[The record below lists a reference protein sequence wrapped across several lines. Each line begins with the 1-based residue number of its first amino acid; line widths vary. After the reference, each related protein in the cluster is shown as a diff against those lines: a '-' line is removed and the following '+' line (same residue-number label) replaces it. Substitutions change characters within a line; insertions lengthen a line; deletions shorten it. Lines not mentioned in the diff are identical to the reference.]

1 MGPPACRRTKPVN
14 PKEPSPQVK
23 SYMALFK
30 SAEHSADFQCPRAEP
45 KSETI
50 NIYSQSAVYAI
61 REYSVQSV
69 MPTETNQNTTQY
81 DLFVSCSQ
89 GWEGLLQTELEK
101 LAVGEVK
108 PGHAGV
114 YVSATLE
121 QMYKICLWTRL
132 ATKVLLPLD
141 SGPIETGDDVH
152 TVASKVD
159 WPSLM
164 KPGASLKVDFI
175 GTNDAVRNT
184 QFGAQRVKDAVVDS
198 IRHAGGERP
207 NVEKMQPDVRIH
219 ARLHRD
225 ELHISIDLSGD
236 SLHRRGYRQKQ
247 GGAPLKENLAAAL
260 LLRAGW
266 PTIAEQGGA
275 LLDPMCGSGTLL
287 IEGALIAYSIAP
299 GLSRDKFG
307 FECWT
312 GHNADTWAQVVND
325 AKAIRDKNLQE
336 KSFDI
341 FGYDSDYYVTKAAEM
356 NCEALGLQNVIHI
369 ANKPVEELKQPTH
382 KVLVPGLVIVNP
394 PYGERLGEVN
404 ELRTTYQILAHQVKQ
419 QFEGWTFAVFT
430 SNPELAK
437 ETRLRA
443 NKKNKFKNGALPAEL
458 FVYSV
463 LSADDAKLRKDKL
476 TQAVQTD
483 EDGQVENASGAWVR
497 KNLCDKPLTEAA
509 TMVANRIKK
518 NLKRLKKSVKQNNW
532 HGYRVYDAD
541 MPEYSAAI
549 DLYNDQVHIQE
560 YAAPKTIDA
569 DKAEARFETL
579 KHGAAVAL
587 QAPDN
592 KLFVKTRKRNKGK
605 AQYEKQTDTQGFDA
619 ERCIQVQEG
628 NAKLWVN
635 LQDYLDTGLFLDHR
649 PLRMRI
655 HKEATGK
662 RFLNLFCYTATA
674 SVHAALGGATESV
687 SVDMSNTY
695 LEWADNNFRLN
706 NVHLARHRLV
716 RADCFDWL
724 NKCREGF
731 DLIMLDPPTFSN
743 SKKMSDVLDIQKDQ
757 VRLISRCM
765 DILNPGGTLYFS
777 TNFRQFKLDEQ
788 ISTRYVVE
796 NISAETIDEDFKGN
810 PKIHYCW
817 KIQH

>member
-1 MGPPACRRTKPVN
+1 MHTDINSKS
-14 PKEPSPQVK
+14 SPE
-23 SYMALFK
+23 S
-30 SAEHSADFQCPRAEP
+30 
-45 KSETI
+45 T
-50 NIYSQSAVYAI
+50 SQTDEGSNQD
-61 REYSVQSV
+61 SVD
-69 MPTETNQNTTQY
+69 Y
-81 DLFVSCSQ
+81 DLFISCSV
-89 GWEGLLQTELEK
+89 GWESLLQTELEQLGITSIK
-101 LAVGEVK
+101 L
-108 PGHAGV
+108 GHAGV
-114 YVSATLE
+114 YVQASLK
-121 QMYKICLWTRL
+121 QMYTICLWTRL

-141 SGPIETGDDVH
+141 NGKIQEGDDVYS
-152 TVASKVD
+152 VAKQVA
-159 WPSLM
+159 WPDIM
-164 KPGASLKVDFI
+164 ENGATIRVDFI
-175 GTNDAVRNT
+175 GTNTAVRNT
-184 QFGAQRVKDAVVDS
+184 QFGAQRVKDAVVDA
-198 IRHAGGERP
+198 IRDAGGDRP
-207 NVEKMQPDVRIH
+207 NVEKNTPDIRIH

-225 ELHISIDLSGD
+225 ELQVSLDLSGD

-266 PTIAEQGGA
+266 PAIAQEGGA

-287 IEGALIAYSIAP
+287 IEGALMAYNIAP
-299 GLSRDKFG
+299 GLFREKFG
-307 FECWT
+307 FEKWQS
-312 GHNADTWAQVVND
+312 HQPAVWDDVVGD
-325 AKAIRDKNLQE
+325 AKSIRDHNVEEQQY
-336 KSFDI
+336 DI

-356 NCEALGLQNVIHI
+356 NCEAAGLGSVIKI

-382 KVLVPGLVIVNP
+382 KSLKPGLVIVNP

-419 QFEGWTFAVFT
+419 QFEGWAFAVFT

-443 NKKNKFKNGALPAEL
+443 NRKNKFKNGALPAEL

-463 LSADDAKLRKDKL
+463 LSAEEAKLRRDKL
-476 TQAVQTD
+476 TQAVQMD
-483 EDGQVENASGAWVR
+483 DSQSDGATSSEASGVMVR
-497 KNLCDKPLTEAA
+497 KNLCDKPLDDGA

-518 NLKRLKKSVKQNNW
+518 NMRRLKKFVMQHDW
-532 HGYRVYDAD
+532 ACYRIYDAD

-549 DLYNDQVHIQE
+549 DLYNDEVHIQE

-569 DKAEARFETL
+569 DKAEARFEQL

-587 QAPDN
+587 QTPDN
-592 KLFVKTRKRNKGK
+592 KLYVKTRKRNKGK
-605 AQYEKQTDTQGFDA
+605 AQYEKQTDTQGFDEA
-619 ERCIQVQEG
+619 RCIQVPEG
-628 NAKLWVN
+628 AAKLWVN

-649 PLRMRI
+649 PLRKRI
-655 HKEATGK
+655 YQEAAGK

-706 NVHLARHRLV
+706 NIHLARHRLV

-731 DLIMLDPPTFSN
+731 DMIMLDPPTFSN

-757 VRLISRCM
+757 LKLVSRCM
-765 DILNPGGTLYFS
+765 DILNPGGVLYFS
-777 TNFRQFKLDEQ
+777 NNFRQFKLDPAITE
-788 ISTRYVVE
+788 RYVVE
-796 NISAETIDEDFKGN
+796 NISSATIDEDFKNN

>member
-1 MGPPACRRTKPVN
+1 MQTEETPISTQNANQST
-14 PKEPSPQVK
+14 PK
-23 SYMALFK
+23 
-30 SAEHSADFQCPRAEP
+30 
-45 KSETI
+45 
-50 NIYSQSAVYAI
+50 
-61 REYSVQSV
+61 
-69 MPTETNQNTTQY
+69 Y
-81 DLFVSCSQ
+81 DLFVSCSV
-89 GWEGLLQTELEK
+89 GWEGLLQTELEQMN
-101 LAVGEVK
+101 VGPIK

-114 YVSATLE
+114 YVQASLE
-121 QMYKICLWTRL
+121 AMYTICLWTRL
-132 ATKVLLPLD
+132 ATKVLLPLEK
-141 SGPIETGDDVH
+141 GKIEQGDDVYA
-152 TVASKVD
+152 VANLVD
-159 WPSLM
+159 WSQLMQPS
-164 KPGASLKVDFI
+164 STIRVDFI
-175 GTNDAVRNT
+175 GTNTSVRNT

-198 IRHAGGERP
+198 VRNAGGERP
-207 NVEKMQPDVRIH
+207 NVEKNSPDIRIH

-225 ELHISIDLSGD
+225 ELQVSLDLSGD
-236 SLHRRGYRQKQ
+236 SLHRRGYREKQ
-247 GGAPLKENLAAAL
+247 GGAPLKENLASAL

-266 PTIAEQGGA
+266 PAIAEKGGA

-287 IEGALIAYSIAP
+287 IEGALMAYNIAP
-299 GLSRDKFG
+299 GIFREKFG
-307 FECWT
+307 FEKWMSHDAT
-312 GHNADTWAQVVND
+312 LWATVLNE
-325 AKAIRDKNLQE
+325 ARRIRDENVAE
-336 KSFDI
+336 KQFDI

-356 NCEALGLQNVIHI
+356 NCAAAGIESLISI

-382 KVLVPGLVIVNP
+382 KTLNPGLVITNP

-437 ETRLRA
+437 QTRLRA
-443 NKKNKFKNGALPAEL
+443 NRKNKFKNGALPAEL

-463 LSADDAKLRKDKL
+463 LSGDDAELRKDKL
-476 TQAVQTD
+476 TQSVQVGD
-483 EDGQVENASGAWVR
+483 GGSEDGAMVR
-497 KNLCDKPLTEAA
+497 IQLRDKPLDDGA

-518 NLKRLKKSVKQNNW
+518 NLRRLGKFVKKNSIQS
-532 HGYRVYDAD
+532 YRVYDAD

-549 DLYNDQVHIQE
+549 DLYNDEVHIQE

-569 DKAEARFETL
+569 DKAEFRFEQL

-587 QAPDN
+587 QSPDN

-605 AQYEKQTDTQGFDA
+605 AQYEKQTDTQGFDSQ
-619 ERCIQVQEG
+619 RCLQVEEG
-628 NAKLWVN
+628 AAKLWVN

-655 HKEATGK
+655 YKEAAGK

-674 SVHAALGGATESV
+674 SVHAALGGANESV

-724 NKCREGF
+724 KKCREGF

-743 SKKMSDVLDIQKDQ
+743 SKKMSDVLDVQKDQ

-777 TNFRQFKLDEQ
+777 TNFRQFKLDPALSE
-788 ISTRYVVE
+788 RYVVE
-796 NISAETIDEDFKGN
+796 NISSQTIDEDFKNN